1 MFLAGEAGGAFLEQV
16 LLTPGFEG
24 TVEFN
29 QRRLGKNIPDGRTR
43 LNEGPEM
50 GASAP
55 QKGTMGWL
63 VAIGKVATSQE
74 MCPLAGMGA
83 LG

>member
-1 MFLAGEAGGAFLEQV
+1 MEQV

-29 QRRLGKNIPDGRTR
+29 QRRLGKNIPDGRTS

-50 GASAP
+50 GASCAQSRGP
-55 QKGTMGWL
+55 WAGWWPSE
-63 VAIGKVATSQE
+63 KVATSQE
-74 MCPLAGMGA
+74 MCLWQEWS
-83 LG
+83 LGLKI